1 MWIICNLDKLV
12 SLSEQQMVDCDYT
25 NFGCNGGNVELSLN
39 YLKRKG
45 SVLESDYPYTARR
58 GFCKDH
64 GLPIAATV
72 ARQVKLPRGNEDQLQ
87 DSTAKVGPISVS
99 IDASHT
105 SFQLYK
111 SGVYYEPRCSS
122 LALDHAVLVCV
133 CCSYSRTQALY
144 LTRFTSGCN

>member
-1 MWIICNLDKLV
+1 
-12 SLSEQQMVDCDYT
+12 MVDCDYT

-133 CCSYSRTQALY
+133 CCSHSRMQALY
-144 LTRFTSGCN
+144 LIRFIVCFGVQLMIPGVGA